1 MLEDVNVA
9 LGVTG
14 SIAAVKT
21 VELAHELR
29 RQGASV
35 RGVMSSSAQG
45 IIHPW
50 AVEFATDG
58 PVVTEITGEVEH
70 VELCGREGWADLFL
84 IAPATANT
92 VGKIAG
98 AIDDTPVTTCATTAL
113 GAGVPV
119 VIAPAMH
126 EPMYDH
132 PGVLDAIERVE
143 QWGVEFVDP
152 RVEEGKAKIASEDAI
167 VLDVARSV
175 DEQPLAGDH
184 VVVTSGATAEP
195 IDPVRV
201 LTNRSSGRTGRSVA
215 RACYVLGAEV
225 TLVHGVVGPHPPS
238 STPDDPTFGAGSP
251 IPYAEYVPVETAREM
266 LDATEA
272 AVEDAD
278 ALVAAAAVGDY
289 TPEPHDRKLRSGQEL
304 ALDLDPTPKLIDAVR
319 ERRPDLPIV
328 GFKAETSDS
337 DEAMIE
343 AARDILER
351 VDLSFVVANDA
362 EVMGADRTR
371 ILLVDANRADP
382 IEGTKSAVAA
392 VVADELAELLA
403 Q

>member
-1 MLEDVNVA
+1 
-9 LGVTG
+9 
-14 SIAAVKT
+14 
-21 VELAHELR
+21 
-29 RQGASV
+29 
-35 RGVMSSSAQG
+35 MSSSAQG